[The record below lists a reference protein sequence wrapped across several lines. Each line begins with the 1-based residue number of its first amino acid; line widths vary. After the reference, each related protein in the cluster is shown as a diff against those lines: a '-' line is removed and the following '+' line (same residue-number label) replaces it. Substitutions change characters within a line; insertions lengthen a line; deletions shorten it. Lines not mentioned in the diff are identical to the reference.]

1 MTQFL
6 IKYKLLIKIFFAIIL
21 GFLIG
26 KFASEAIVEIF
37 ISVNILIGKLMTFS
51 IPLIIIAFVTK
62 GISSIGKSSGKLLLI
77 TLIISYFFMIIA
89 SCFSYAIETR
99 IFPSFFN
106 FRSFDFEGIIN
117 QAREVPRFIK
127 QVNFPPIMDVF
138 SALIL
143 AFIIGIGVSKIKG
156 NIIKNILLEFHD
168 IISWFVQKII
178 VGLLPLYVVGTF
190 AKLSESGQFFNVLS
204 VFSKL
209 FMVIILIH
217 LTVIL
222 CQFLLAGILAKK
234 NPLILIK
241 NIIPAYLSAIAT
253 QSSVAVIPIN
263 MKCTKE
269 NGVSDDINNF
279 VIPLCA
285 TIHLSGS
292 IISITSCTMAM
303 MIMTGMPISFVD
315 IFPFI
320 LNICVIMVAAP
331 GIPGGAILAA
341 AGVLQSMLGFD
352 NNMISMMITLH
363 VIQDGFGTACNI
375 SGDNAIAVIIDS
387 LYNKEKTNKNKNI
400 SSSI

>member
-1 MTQFL
+1 MTKFL
-6 IKYKLLIKIFFAIIL
+6 MKYRLLIKIFFAIIL

-26 KFASEAIVEIF
+26 RFTPEAVVEIF
-37 ISVNILIGKLMTFS
+37 ISINILIGKLMTFS

-62 GISSIGKSSGKLLLI
+62 GISSIGKSSGKLLVI
-77 TLIISYFFMIIA
+77 TLITSYVFMFIA
-89 SCFSYAIETR
+89 SCFSYTVGTR
-99 IFPSFFN
+99 VFPN
-106 FRSFDFEGIIN
+106 FLELNSFDFKGIIN
-117 QAREVPRFIK
+117 QAKEIPGFIK
-127 QVNFPPIMDVF
+127 QINFPPVMDVF
-138 SALIL
+138 SSLIL
-143 AFIIGIGVSKIKG
+143 AFIIGIGVSKING
-156 NIIKNILLEFHD
+156 NIIKNTLIEFHD
-168 IISWFVQKII
+168 IISWFVQKVI

-190 AKLSESGQFFNVLS
+190 AKLSESGQFINVLS

-209 FMVIILIH
+209 FIVIILIH
-217 LTVIL
+217 LTVIIF
-222 CQFLLAGILAKK
+222 QFLLAGILANK

-253 QSSVAVIPIN
+253 QSSVAVIPVN

-269 NGVSDDINNF
+269 NGVSDDVNNF

-292 IISITSCTMAM
+292 IISITSCTIAM
-303 MIMTGMPISFVD
+303 MFMTGMPISF
-315 IFPFI
+315 INLFPFI
-320 LNICVIMVAAP
+320 LNICIVMIAAP

-375 SGDNAIAVIIDS
+375 SGDSAIAVIIDS
-387 LYNKEKTNKNKNI
+387 LYNKEKNK
-400 SSSI
+400 